1 MAQNE
6 LRGWSSDQLSA
17 ILGKIH
23 GLPAASD
30 TVRRP
35 YSWQAQHW
43 VKPASALV
51 EHAANKQLALCVN
64 ARGDWQ
70 PLEKDYVALSH
81 VWDEGL
87 YADPRN
93 RGLPRS
99 IIEQLFAMLQP
110 LNAEWLWLDSLAV
123 PGGRR
128 DLTLNEES
136 VKTKLINNMDNVY
149 RKAKYVVILDALLL
163 RLQSQ
168 DPVDVGVTILFGQW
182 ASRVWTYQEVKLA
195 SRALILTKAGFVD
208 LRRIIEWLGKSTR
221 HDGAKSLELYK
232 SLKRLLNLDC
242 SSTTSILDIA
252 LSSANR
258 STSHDI
264 DYCRGFYP
272 CLGLEWNER
281 FSRDRGMQY
290 IIESRK
296 KEARLLLGLHGSPLL
311 VEGYAWAPAY
321 LCGLKGTPLSNV
333 SWEPNGL
340 RREWYSHRVTS
351 NQERQLSDSER
362 RGGFLL
368 EVAGPEGTVFC
379 ACALSFRERPEAVS
393 GFKLAIEN
401 RSAFILSELS
411 LEALAKY
418 QRPSP
423 PSTVLLVK
431 QASIENE
438 AFIYMTA
445 ALLWLSAGVPASPKD
460 WLIYHRSPLLE
471 AESSNNQATP
481 AIPANGNHHLPH
493 DGESPLHT
501 AARLSDDAEVRR
513 VISLPC
519 NIDAEDAAGWTPLQI
534 ASYLN
539 NLEVVQILL
548 EGEASVGHI
557 GRDDGLA
564 ALHLAIKAR
573 NTECVKALLGARA
586 DANQLTSSKLTPLML
601 AAELGSLDVVQQLI
615 FAGAR
620 VDFACQPGRGTPL
633 HAAVKSDSIAVL
645 KLLLESPGA
654 RKMLNWRDADGSS
667 AGWLAFK
674 KSDLDAMSLL
684 GREMGCFRLLGYI
697 LFGVQIIAHLAIG
710 LLLFGLPMSLAL
722 DFGLLLLTGRV
733 HVALGTL
740 LSSLWRGLEL
750 GPLLYS
756 LGKGLE
762 LCPLLYSLWS
772 KYRTPVGCTLYIIVG
787 LFSRRGQTLMSKIGA
802 LLLLIRLLP
811 FQRLKQAVE
820 AESFRWSTDTVLY
833 SRLLLLAIPLLEIC
847 WLVIKKLGP
856 FVLCALTTGG
866 LFRYFRETILGRSS
880 SQSISAVE
888 RARGRVAPFMT
899 FFWIGAVLNLII
911 VMVFYLCRFV
921 GLLIGRTAW
930 EISLHVIAI
939 TCIGMLHTL
948 WLRQFSLGEVRH
960 RWLKLE
966 LPLSLTVGYA
976 LSYGA
981 FAWFALVLVCLLWQ
995 GSLLPGEALLSGM
1008 TGMSKMQTY
1017 VHRLVLWITFGRL
1030 LAVFL
1035 KPWVAVR
1042 EWHRQLTEQEK
1053 NMGWAGLSIGDTL
1066 VGAWIYCHVVATLTV
1081 GKILWDC
1088 VSTGLWMTAFKKH
1101 EFDLNFLLNLI
1112 KAGPY

>member
-6 LRGWSSDQLSA
+6 LRGWSCDELSA
-17 ILGKIH
+17 ILAKIH

-64 ARGDWQ
+64 ARGDWHL
-70 PLEKDYVALSH
+70 LEKDYVALSH

-182 ASRVWTYQEVKLA
+182 ASRVWTYQEAKLA

-208 LRRIIEWLGKSTR
+208 LRHIIEWLGKSTR
-221 HDGAKSLELYK
+221 QDGAKSLELYK

-272 CLGLEWNER
+272 CLGLEWNDR

-296 KEARLLLGLHGSPLL
+296 KEARSLLGLHGSPLL

-321 LCGLKGTPLSNV
+321 LCGLRGTPLSSI
-333 SWEPNGL
+333 SWEPSGL

-351 NQERQLSDSER
+351 NQERQPIDSER

-368 EVAGPEGTVFC
+368 GVAGPEGTVFC
-379 ACALSFRERPEAVS
+379 ACALSRRERPEAVS
-393 GFKLAIEN
+393 GFKLTIEN
-401 RSAFILSELS
+401 RSAFLLSELS

-423 PSTVLLVK
+423 ASTVLLVK

-481 AIPANGNHHLPH
+481 AIPANENHHLPH

-513 VISLPC
+513 IISLPC

-548 EGEASVGHI
+548 EGEASVCHI

-615 FAGAR
+615 YAGAR

-633 HAAVKSDSIAVL
+633 HAAVESDSIAVL

-654 RKMLNWRDADGSS
+654 RKILYCRDANGNS
-667 AGWLAFK
+667 AVWLAYK
-674 KSDLDAMSLL
+674 KYDHDALSLL
-684 GREMGCFRLLGYI
+684 VKEMGCVRLPGYTLI
-697 LFGVQIIAHLAIG
+697 GVLLLALLAFG
-710 LLLFGLPMSLAL
+710 LLLLGLPISLAL

-733 HVALGTL
+733 DIALGPL
-740 LSSLWRGLEL
+740 LSSLRNT
-750 GPLLYS
+750 
-756 LGKGLE
+756 LE
-762 LCPLLYSLWS
+762 LCPLLSSLWS
-772 KYRTPVGCTLYIIVG
+772 KYGTPVGCTLYIIVC
-787 LFSRRGQTLMSKIGA
+787 LFSRRVETLMGKIWA
-802 LLLLIRLLP
+802 LLFLVRLLP
-811 FQRLKQAVE
+811 FQPLKQAVE
-820 AESFRWSTDTVLY
+820 AESFRWSTDTVFY
-833 SRLLLLAIPLLEIC
+833 SRLLVLAIPLLEVG
-847 WLVIKKLGP
+847 WLVVKKLGP
-856 FVLCALTTGG
+856 LVLCALTTGA
-866 LFRYFRETILGRSS
+866 LFRYFRETIYGRSS
-880 SQSISAVE
+880 SQSMLVSE
-888 RARGRVAPFMT
+888 RGLDRVAPFIT
-899 FFWIGAVLNLII
+899 FLWTGVVLNLFI

-921 GLLIGRTAW
+921 GLLVGRTAW
-930 EISLHVIAI
+930 EVSLHVIAI

-948 WLRQFSLGEVRH
+948 WLRQFTRGKVLH

-976 LSYGA
+976 LLYGA
-981 FAWFALVLVCLLWQ
+981 FAWFALVLFWLLWQ

-1008 TGMSKMQTY
+1008 TGLSKMQMY
-1017 VHRLVLWITFGRL
+1017 VHRLVLWITIGRL
-1030 LAVFL
+1030 LAVFF

-1042 EWHRQLTEQEK
+1042 ELHRQLTEQEI

-1066 VGAWIYCHVVATLTV
+1066 VGAWIYCHIVATLTV

-1088 VSTGLWMTAFKKH
+1088 VSTGVWMTAFKKH

>member
-1 MAQNE
+1 MASLEDPSFEKTCLRYGLPIARGRYVAQNE
-6 LRGWSSDQLSA
+6 LRGWSSDELSA

-51 EHAANKQLALCVN
+51 EYAANKQLALCVN

-136 VKTKLINNMDNVY
+136 VKTKLINSMDNVY

-195 SRALILTKAGFVD
+195 SHALILTKAGFVD
-208 LRRIIEWLGKSTR
+208 LRHIIEWLGKSTR
-221 HDGAKSLELYK
+221 QDGAKSLELYK

-290 IIESRK
+290 IIEPRK

-321 LCGLKGTPLSNV
+321 LCGLKGTPLSNI

-351 NQERQLSDSER
+351 NQERQLLDSER

-368 EVAGPEGTVFC
+368 EVAGPEGTVVC
-379 ACALSFRERPEAVS
+379 ACALSDRERPEAVS
-393 GFKLAIEN
+393 GFKLAIES
-401 RSAFILSELS
+401 RSAFLLSELS

-418 QRPSP
+418 QRPGP
-423 PSTVLLVK
+423 PPTVLLVK
-431 QASIENE
+431 QVSIENE

-460 WLIYHRSPLLE
+460 WLIYHRSPLI
-471 AESSNNQATP
+471 S
-481 AIPANGNHHLPH
+481 ANGNHHLPH

-501 AARLSDDAEVRR
+501 AVRLSKVAEVRR
-513 VISLPC
+513 IISLPC

-539 NLEVVQILL
+539 HQQAVQILL
-548 EGEASVGHI
+548 EGEASVCHI

-564 ALHLAIKAR
+564 ALHLAIMAQ
-573 NTECVKALLGARA
+573 NTECVSALLGAKA
-586 DANQLTSSKLTPLML
+586 DANQLTSRKLTPLML
-601 AAELGSLDVVQQLI
+601 AAELGSLDVVQQLMY
-615 FAGAR
+615 AGAR
-620 VDFACQPGRGTPL
+620 VDFACHPGRGTPL
-633 HAAVKSDSIAVL
+633 HAAVESDSIAVL

-654 RKMLNWRDADGSS
+654 RKMLYWRDANGSS
-667 AGWLAFK
+667 ALWLAYK
-674 KSDLDAMSLL
+674 KSDRDAMSFLA
-684 GREMGCFRLLGYI
+684 REMGGFLFLGHI
-697 LFGVQIIAHLAIG
+697 LFGVQLLTLLAFG
-710 LLLFGLPMSLAL
+710 LLLLGLPMSLAL

-733 HVALGTL
+733 DIALGPL
-740 LSSLWRGLEL
+740 LSSLWSRYG
-750 GPLLYS
+750 
-756 LGKGLE
+756 
-762 LCPLLYSLWS
+762 
-772 KYRTPVGCTLYIIVG
+772 TPVGCTMYIIVC
-787 LFSRRGQTLMSKIGA
+787 LFSRRAETLMGKILA
-802 LLLLIRLLP
+802 LLLSVRLLP
-811 FQRLKQAVE
+811 FQPLKQAVE
-820 AESFRWSTDTVLY
+820 AESFRWSTDTVFY
-833 SRLLLLAIPLLEIC
+833 SRLLVLAIPLLEVG
-847 WLVIKKLGP
+847 WLVVKKLGP
-856 FVLCALTTGG
+856 FVLYALTTGG
-866 LFRYFRETILGRSS
+866 LFRYFRETIFGRSS
-880 SQSISAVE
+880 SQSMLAIE
-888 RARGRVAPFMT
+888 RGLGRVAPFMT
-899 FFWIGAVLNLII
+899 FFWTGAVLNLII
-911 VMVFYLCRFV
+911 VMAFYLCRFV
-921 GLLIGRTAW
+921 GLLVGRTVW
-930 EISLHVIAI
+930 EVSLHAIAI
-939 TCIGMLHTL
+939 TCIGMLYTL
-948 WLRQFSLGEVRH
+948 WLRQFSLGEVIH

-976 LSYGA
+976 LWYGA
-981 FAWFALVLVCLLWQ
+981 FAWFALVLVWLLWQ

-1008 TGMSKMQTY
+1008 TGLSKMQTY
-1017 VHRLVLWITFGRL
+1017 VHRLVMWNTFGRL
-1030 LAVFL
+1030 FAVFF
-1035 KPWVAVR
+1035 KPWVAGG
-1042 EWHRQLTEQEK
+1042 ELHRQLTDQEK

-1066 VGAWIYCHVVATLTV
+1066 VGAWIYCYIVATLTV

-1088 VSTGLWMTAFKKH
+1088 VSTGLWMTAFKKL

-1112 KAGPY
+1112 KAGPC